1 MMRAI
6 VGWSLRFR
14 LLVLGLAAASLLFG
28 FVQLPHVPVDVVPE
42 FTPPFVEVQTEA
54 LGLSAE
60 EVEQLITVP
69 LEADLLNGVAWLD
82 SIQSE
87 SVAGLSSIVLLFD
100 PGTDVIRARQMV
112 AERLTQAHALPNV
125 SKAPIMLQPLSS
137 TSRVMMVG
145 LSSDELSLIDM
156 SVLARWTIRPRLMG
170 VAGVAN
176 VAIWGQRERQ
186 LQVQVDPERLRAAG
200 VSLLQVVETTGNA
213 LWFSPLTFL
222 NASTPGTG
230 GFIDTPNQRLSVQ
243 HISPITTAAELARVP
258 IEPDDPLEPGTEGS
272 GLTLGDVANV
282 VEDHQP
288 LIGDAVVNDRP
299 GLLLVI
305 EKFPEA
311 NTLEV
316 TRSIDEAIEAL
327 RPGLL
332 GVEIDATIF
341 RPATFIETA
350 IGNLAIAL
358 IIAFALMAL
367 TLGTLLFSW
376 RALVI
381 CLVAIPLS
389 LAAGGLVLYL
399 MGATINA
406 IVVAG
411 FALAVG
417 VIVDDSVIGVD
428 SIVRRLRVPL
438 PEDQGKPMASV
449 ILEATVE
456 GRSAIAYATLIILLA
471 VLPVV
476 FIGGAAGAF
485 LPPLVISFALA
496 VLTSTLVALSVSVA
510 LGLILLPQAPVA
522 RRESPLLRWLQSRYQ
537 AALSRVI
544 NRPRPAFLTAGA
556 VTIGVIALVAI
567 SMTPQLGQSVLPTF
581 KDRDLLIHW
590 DGPPG
595 TSLTEMNRVVTQAS
609 QELRAI
615 DGVRNVGAHIGRAVT
630 SDQVVSINSGELWI
644 SVDPGADYRTTLAS
658 IQEVVAGYP
667 SVTREISTYEGERI
681 NQVLAAPQHDI
692 VVRVYGKELEALRGK
707 ADEVAQLISGIDGVA
722 GASAEAV
729 IEEPSL
735 RIEVDLEAAAEF
747 GVKPGEVRRAA
758 ATLLSGIEVGNLFEE
773 QKVFEVVV
781 WGVPELRTGVDSVR
795 ELLID
800 NASGNLVRLGDV
812 ADVRIALTPS
822 VINHDRVHRFID
834 VTASLAGRDLD
845 SVLADVRSGLQTLE
859 FPLEYRAEVL
869 ADSSERQ
876 AELYRVLGLVAAA
889 AAGVFLLLQAAFGS
903 WRLAGLALLT
913 LPIALVGGA
922 LASFAT
928 GGLSL
933 GSVAGFLAVLG
944 IAARNGIMLIA
955 HYRSLELETGE
966 VRSPSLILRGARE
979 RLGPIVTTALAT
991 ALALVPFVVLGDLP
1005 GYEILGPMAVVI
1017 LGGLVTATLLTLFL
1031 LPTAYLHSGPSAEAE
1046 KAAIEVG
1053 VSQPSE
1059 PQAVGAN

>member
-537 AALSRVI
+537 AALSLVI
-544 NRPRPAFLTAGA
+544 NRPRPAF
-556 VTIGVIALVAI
+556 
-567 SMTPQLGQSVLPTF
+567 Q
-581 KDRDLLIHW
+581 
-590 DGPPG
+590 
-595 TSLTEMNRVVTQAS
+595 
-609 QELRAI
+609 
-615 DGVRNVGAHIGRAVT
+615 IGRAHV
-630 SDQVVSINSGELWI
+630 
-644 SVDPGADYRTTLAS
+644 
-658 IQEVVAGYP
+658 
-667 SVTREISTYEGERI
+667 
-681 NQVLAAPQHDI
+681 
-692 VVRVYGKELEALRGK
+692 
-707 ADEVAQLISGIDGVA
+707 
-722 GASAEAV
+722 
-729 IEEPSL
+729 
-735 RIEVDLEAAAEF
+735 
-747 GVKPGEVRRAA
+747 
-758 ATLLSGIEVGNLFEE
+758 
-773 QKVFEVVV
+773 
-781 WGVPELRTGVDSVR
+781 
-795 ELLID
+795 
-800 NASGNLVRLGDV
+800 
-812 ADVRIALTPS
+812 
-822 VINHDRVHRFID
+822 
-834 VTASLAGRDLD
+834 
-845 SVLADVRSGLQTLE
+845 
-859 FPLEYRAEVL
+859 
-869 ADSSERQ
+869 
-876 AELYRVLGLVAAA
+876 
-889 AAGVFLLLQAAFGS
+889 
-903 WRLAGLALLT
+903 
-913 LPIALVGGA
+913 
-922 LASFAT
+922 
-928 GGLSL
+928 
-933 GSVAGFLAVLG
+933 
-944 IAARNGIMLIA
+944 
-955 HYRSLELETGE
+955 
-966 VRSPSLILRGARE
+966 
-979 RLGPIVTTALAT
+979 
-991 ALALVPFVVLGDLP
+991 
-1005 GYEILGPMAVVI
+1005 
-1017 LGGLVTATLLTLFL
+1017 
-1031 LPTAYLHSGPSAEAE
+1031 
-1046 KAAIEVG
+1046 
-1053 VSQPSE
+1053 
-1059 PQAVGAN
+1059 